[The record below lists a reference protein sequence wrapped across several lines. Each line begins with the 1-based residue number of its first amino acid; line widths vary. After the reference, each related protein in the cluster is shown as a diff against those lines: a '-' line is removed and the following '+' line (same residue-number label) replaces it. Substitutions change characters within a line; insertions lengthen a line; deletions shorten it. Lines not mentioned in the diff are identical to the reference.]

1 MPAVLQSTTFL
12 LRINEPVKLQKY
24 YDIEFLY
31 SLFSVNGIKETQ
43 SKVTIIK
50 FNLPLIRI

>member
-12 LRINEPVKLQKY
+12 LRIIEPVKLQKY